1 MIHAVRVQEHVIALL
16 LERGNG
22 ALAESLAINESVL
35 KHALVL

>member
-1 MIHAVRVQEHVIALL
+1 MNHGSTIQKHMNALL

-22 ALAESLAINESVL
+22 ALAKTLAINESAL

>member
-1 MIHAVRVQEHVIALL
+1 MIHAVRVQELVIALL

-22 ALAESLAINESVL
+22 ALAKTLAINESAL

>member
-1 MIHAVRVQEHVIALL
+1 MIHATRVQELVNALL

-22 ALAESLAINESVL
+22 ALAKTLAINESAL